1 MPSGSAIH
9 GDCNATMHQIAPA
22 TPSESRERK
31 ASSAGKPT
39 IMTEMQPGR
48 TCLAVILAAGEGT
61 RMKSQR
67 PKVLHEMAGRSLL
80 GHALAAVAAA
90 GADAVAVVIGPD
102 RPDVAAEVEALLP
115 SARVFVQ
122 AERRGTAHA
131 VLAARAALVGG
142 YDDVLVAFADT
153 PLIRPETFLS
163 LRAALADGAPVVAL
177 GFEADDPTGYGRLVM
192 RDGVL
197 EAIVEHKDASAAE
210 RAIRFCNAGLMALDG
225 RHALAIL
232 DSIGSSNAQN
242 EFYLTDA
249 PALARARG
257 LKVVALSA
265 PESEVQGVND
275 RAQLAAAEAE
285 FQRRKRLAV
294 MKEGATLIAPETV
307 FFSHD
312 TKIGSDV
319 LIEPNVVFGPGVS
332 IADGAVIHAF
342 SHLEGAE
349 VGPQA
354 SVGPYG
360 RLRPGSKLA
369 RKAKV
374 GNFVEIKAADIG
386 EGAKVSH
393 LTYIGDASVGAEANI
408 GAGTITCNYD
418 GFFKYKTTIGAGAF
432 VGSNSSLVA
441 PVTIGDGAYVG
452 SGSVITTDVPPDGL
466 AVARGRQVGRDG
478 WAKAFRERAKARKL
492 SATKSTD

>member
-1 MPSGSAIH
+1 
-9 GDCNATMHQIAPA
+9 
-22 TPSESRERK
+22 
-31 ASSAGKPT
+31 
-39 IMTEMQPGR
+39 MTEMQPGR

-131 VLAARAALVGG
+131 VLAARAALAEG

-153 PLIRPETFLS
+153 PLVRPETFLS
-163 LRAALADGAPVVAL
+163 LRAGLADGAPVVAL
-177 GFEADDPTGYGRLVM
+177 GFEAADPTGYGRFVM

-210 RAIRFCNAGLMALDG
+210 RTIQFCNAGLMALDG

-232 DSIGSSNAQN
+232 DSIGNSNAQN

-249 PALARARG
+249 PALARAKG

-307 FFSHD
+307 FFSYD
-312 TKIGSDV
+312 TTIGSDV

-332 IADGAVIHAF
+332 VADGAVIHAF

-360 RLRPGSKLA
+360 RLRPGAKLA

-452 SGSVITTDVPPDGL
+452 SGSVITSDVPPDGL
-466 AVARGRQVGRDG
+466 AIARGRQVGRDG
-478 WAKAFRERAKARKL
+478 WAKVFREKAKVRKL
-492 SATKSTD
+492 SAAKNTD